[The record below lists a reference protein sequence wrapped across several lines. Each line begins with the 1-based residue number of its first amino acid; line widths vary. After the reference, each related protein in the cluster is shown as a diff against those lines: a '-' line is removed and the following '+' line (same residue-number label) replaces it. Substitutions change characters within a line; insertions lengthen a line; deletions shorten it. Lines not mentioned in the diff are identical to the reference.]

1 MAKKLSDWEF
11 SKLIDNKS
19 ILVIDDFADMRNM
32 LVNIMRSLGAR
43 DVDSSVN
50 GEKAIEAMEDKRYD
64 IVLCDYNLGTGKDG
78 QQVLE
83 EARHR
88 SLINMTTV
96 FVMVTA
102 ESSRVMVMGAIEHE
116 PDSYISKPFSKDL
129 IKARIDRA
137 LAKKK
142 DLEHVYKAVESHDL
156 GKAIAILD
164 KKIAEKPKNLGEL
177 MRVKADLCFKAEK
190 YECSK
195 EIYAEIL
202 ANRDVAWAQM
212 GKGKV
217 LFKQKKYAEAAEVFH
232 DLVKVNPD
240 FTNAMDWQA
249 RCYKVMGQL
258 EEAKAILNNALE
270 VSPRGILRQEM
281 YGDLNLQTGD
291 YANAEKAFTQAAKL
305 GRNSVHNH
313 PSIFANLAMSQTSQE
328 KHGEALKS
336 IEKIKKRFGEKQNA
350 DIYTAASEALVY
362 HNQGD
367 EEKSAEAMKK
377 ASALYE
383 IAGDSADNQMTL
395 EMAKVASSLGD
406 MEMTENLLKKAVQN
420 NHNDDEFLNA
430 VTQVMHKSDLD
441 IDPEDFVSDLRKGVI
456 EMNNRGVKLLQAGK
470 LDDAVALFEEAA
482 EQMSTNVI
490 ITTNTVRALLTRM
503 EKQGSNNAD
512 LFKVRQFLERL
523 KRIDSDEST
532 YQKLVIRLKKIV
544 QRQG

>member
-217 LFKQKKYAEAAEVFH
+217 LYKQKKYAEAAEIFR

-377 ASALYE
+377 ANALYE

-406 MEMTENLLKKAVQN
+406 MEMTEKLLKKAVQN

-430 VTQVMHKSDLD
+430 VTQVLHKSDLD

-482 EQMSTNVI
+482 EQMSTKVI
-490 ITTNTVRALLTRM
+490 ITTKTVRALLTRM

>member
-43 DVDSSVN
+43 DVDSSIN

-217 LFKQKKYAEAAEVFH
+217 LYKQKKYAEAAEIFR

-377 ASALYE
+377 ANALYE

-395 EMAKVASSLGD
+395 EMAKVASGLGD
-406 MEMTENLLKKAVQN
+406 MEMTEKLLKKAVQN

-430 VTQVMHKSDLD
+430 VTQVLHKSDLD

>member
-11 SKLIDNKS
+11 RKLIDNKS
-19 ILVIDDFADMRNM
+19 ILVIDDFSDMRNM
-32 LVNIMRSLGAR
+32 LVNIMRSLGAK
-43 DVDSSVN
+43 DIDSSVN

-88 SLINMTTV
+88 SLINMTTI

-102 ESSRVMVMGAIEHE
+102 ESSRIMVMGAIEHE

-142 DLEHVYKAVESHDL
+142 DLGDVYKAVESHELD
-156 GKAIAILD
+156 KAIAILD

-217 LFKQKKYAEAAEVFH
+217 LYKQKKYAEAAEIFR

-249 RCYKVMGQL
+249 RCYKAMGQL

-430 VTQVMHKSDLD
+430 VTQVLHKSDLD
-441 IDPEDFVSDLRKGVI
+441 LDPEDFVSDLRKGVI

-523 KRIDSDEST
+523 KRIDSNEST

-544 QRQG
+544 QTKG

>member
-116 PDSYISKPFSKDL
+116 PDSYISKPLSKDL

-217 LFKQKKYAEAAEVFH
+217 LYKQKKYAEAAEIFR

-377 ASALYE
+377 ANALYE

-430 VTQVMHKSDLD
+430 VTQVLHKSDLD

-503 EKQGSNNAD
+503 EKQGANNAD
-512 LFKVRQFLERL
+512 LFKVRQFLEKL
-523 KRIDSDEST
+523 KRIDSNAST
-532 YQKLVIRLKKIV
+532 YEKLVMRLKKIV
-544 QRQG
+544 QTKG

>member
-217 LFKQKKYAEAAEVFH
+217 LYKQKKYAEAAEIFR

-377 ASALYE
+377 ANALYE

-406 MEMTENLLKKAVQN
+406 MEMTEKLLKKAVQN

-430 VTQVMHKSDLD
+430 VTQVLHKSDLD